1 MTRRLASTAST
12 AGDGSLRIPSAHFD
26 CLPRA
31 AAAAAYSREGRDA
44 LPSIRAAIR
53 VQRRLLGLR
62 TYRLAGFAVGIRP
75 AEGADV
81 VAGVASALGRMA
93 AGLMAH
99 VEAV

>member
-1 MTRRLASTAST
+1 M
-12 AGDGSLRIPSAHFD
+12 
-26 CLPRA
+26 
-31 AAAAAYSREGRDA
+31 
-44 LPSIRAAIR
+44 
-53 VQRRLLGLR
+53 QRRLLGLR

-75 AEGADV
+75 AV

>member
-1 MTRRLASTAST
+1 VTRRLASTAST

-75 AEGADV
+75 AV